1 MKKLTLDGIGHIPK
15 SCHAALFFGI
25 IFFTV
30 YPSKKIQAGD
40 FIRKWQNAQQKE
52 VKGKVTNESGEP
64 LVGATVAVDNTTIQ
78 TTTNSNGEF
87 SLSVPDNA
95 ILVISYLGYVNQR
108 IGVGSRTHLDVI
120 MVLAN
125 QALGEVVVVGYGTQK
140 KRDIIGSVSTVN
152 SKDLQTKNFSSFE
165 SALQGLA
172 AGVSVQT
179 QSGVPGAPTRILIRG
194 ASSINSS
201 TDPLWIIDGVPIF
214 ADDFTQNYGTTSQ
227 SPLSLINQNDIES
240 IQVLKDAAATSIYGS
255 RAANGVIIVTT
266 KTGKGK
272 GITSIDYSTGISD
285 LTRKPS
291 DIGYV
296 NTQQWFQA
304 LDRLYLS
311 AGRPFTMD
319 DYYQANRL
327 AFTRVTRAQVEN
339 INTDWFDLLFR
350 KSTFQDINISS
361 SKASEGTQF
370 YISGNYRK
378 DNGVQI
384 QNSLQ
389 RASIRS
395 NLDFNP
401 TGIFS
406 VGMKANL
413 SYTINSRQQNNGFVN
428 TGGGGINGGL
438 NAVTGASM
446 PWYPVYDFT
455 NPNKYFNPYS
465 GANPMAYADPKNLKD
480 ELTQYRGIGSIYANL
495 KIPFVKGLS
504 LRTELSADFLQSN
517 SIFYN
522 SPDVYWDATKT
533 PQAPNSFASDQA
545 VTRRTVNYNGYA
557 TLDRSFG
564 EHNVIVVAGAEA
576 TRTDASFRG
585 ATGKDLV
592 GTLQQLGSPGT
603 ILSAGSG
610 FGGERY
616 LGAFFGRANYKF
628 KDRYLLGLSARRD
641 GSSAFGKDYRW
652 GNFIAYSAGWIISE
666 EPFMNFLGGKTF
678 IKLRGSY
685 GETGNQNVPGSLDQ
699 PLYISG
705 LVYGGTNIL
714 GVNGTLPANVPVK
727 DITWETTKSTDVGID
742 FGFLNNRINGSIA
755 YYNKNV
761 VGMLLTAPVPLSA
774 GIGGS
779 NTIWGN
785 LGNMSNT
792 GVELEVHSTNFTSKN
807 FRWITDFNVAFNS
820 NKVKKLTP
828 DADQTGKGLIQDVYY
843 ISRKG
848 EKRRQWYLS
857 NYVGIDPQLGVPM
870 IQALDTAYY
879 NATGKTRVL
888 KNSKGQDSLLY
899 GTITNINSNKFIQE
913 GKSPD
918 PTYYGGITNTF
929 QYKGFELSFLIS
941 FSGGNY
947 IYDYSLQSAS
957 AVGPQKQF
965 LSEVYAKSWR
975 GPGDNTAEYPQMR
988 IGGLDVNGTII
999 ADFAELNTYNT
1010 KWLYKGDYVR
1020 LRNVRFAYNLPNS
1033 LTKRIGLQGVNFSVT
1048 GTNLWTGTD
1057 YRGFDPEGATFIRT
1071 ATIPQLKS
1079 VILGLSVKF

>member
-1 MKKLTLDGIGHIPK
+1 MKKRTRNVMLSAPRL
-15 SCHAALFFGI
+15 CHAALLI
-25 IFFTV
+25 SVIFFTL
-30 YPSKKIQAGD
+30 YPNGQVLAKGSSD
-40 FIRKWQNAQQKE
+40 KWRSPHQQGIN
-52 VKGKVTNESGEP
+52 GKVTNDSGEP
-64 LVGATVAVDNTTIQ
+64 LVGATVAVDNTNIQ

-87 SLSVPDNA
+87 SLSVPANA
-95 ILVISYLGYVNQR
+95 TLVISYVGYPDQKVE
-108 IGVGSRTHLDVI
+108 VGNRTRVDVI
-120 MVLAN
+120 MKLTN
-125 QALGEVVVVGYGTQK
+125 QSLGEVIVVGYGTQK
-140 KRDIIGSVSTVN
+140 KRDIIGSVSTVGT
-152 SKDLQTKNFSSFE
+152 KDLQIKNSSSFE
-165 SALQGLA
+165 GALQGLA

-214 ADDFTQNYGTTSQ
+214 SDDFTQNRGSTGQ

-272 GITSIDYSTGISD
+272 GVTSIDYSTGVSD

-296 NTQQWFQA
+296 NTQQWFQT

-327 AFTRVTRAQVEN
+327 AFTKVTRAQAES
-339 INTDWFDLLFR
+339 INTDWYDLLFR

-384 QNSLQ
+384 HNSLQ

-395 NLDFNP
+395 NIDFNP

-413 SYTINSRQQNNGFVN
+413 SYTINSRQQNNGFLN

-446 PWYPVYDFT
+446 PWYPVYDFD

-465 GANPMAYADPKNLKD
+465 GANPMAYADPANLKD
-480 ELTQYRGIGSIYANL
+480 ELTQYRGIGSVYANL

-522 SPDVYWDATKT
+522 SPDIYWDATKT

-545 VTRRTVNYNGYA
+545 VTRRTVNYNGYG
-557 TLDRSFG
+557 TYDRSFG
-564 EHNVIVVAGAEA
+564 DHSVIVVGGAEA
-576 TRTDASFRG
+576 TRTDAAFRG

-603 ILSAGSG
+603 LLSAGSG

-628 KDRYLLGLSARRD
+628 KDRYLLGVSARRD

-652 GNFIAYSAGWIISE
+652 GNFIAYSAGWIISD
-666 EPFMNFLGGKTF
+666 EPFMNFLGGNTF

-705 LVYGGTNIL
+705 LYYGGSNIL
-714 GVNGTLPANVPVK
+714 GVNGTLPSNVPVK

-742 FGFLNNRINGSIA
+742 FGFLKNRINGSVA

-761 VGMLLTAPVPLSA
+761 EGMLLTAPVPLSA

-792 GVELEVHSTNFTSKN
+792 GVELEVHSTNFNTKN
-807 FRWITDFNVAFNS
+807 FRWTTDFNIAFNN
-820 NKVKKLTP
+820 NKVKGLTP
-828 DADQTGKGLIQDVYY
+828 DADQTGKGLVQNVVY
-843 ISRKG
+843 ISRKE
-848 EKRRQWYLS
+848 EKRRQWYLA

-870 IQALDTAYY
+870 IQALDTAHY

-888 KNSKGQDSLLY
+888 KNSKGQDSLIY
-899 GTITNINSNKFIQE
+899 GTITNINANKFIQE

-929 QYKGFELSFLIS
+929 QYKNFELGFLIS

-947 IYDYSLQSAS
+947 IYDYSLQTAS

-988 IGGLDVNGTII
+988 IGGLDVDGTII
-999 ADFAELNTYNT
+999 ADFAERETYNT

-1020 LRNVRFAYNLPNS
+1020 LRNIRLGYNLPNQV
-1033 LTKRIGLQGVNFSVT
+1033 TKKIGLQGIGFSIT

-1057 YRGFDPEGATFIRT
+1057 YRGFDPEGAEFINT
-1071 ATIPQLKS
+1071 AMIPQLKS
-1079 VILGLSVKF
+1079 IILSLSVKF